1 MNNSMGCSSPTFVK
15 VINQLNYIKSNI
27 MELTTQERELL
38 EKANA
43 VTALLAEGKFIDAME
58 EYLADDVQLFE
69 GNNPPKV
76 GKAFALAEEVKLL
89 DTVTAFHRYTVVSG
103 PAVKG
108 DTTFY
113 EAVMEF
119 TTNDGTDNRF
129 EQVVR
134 TQWKDGKIIN
144 ERYYHA

>member
-1 MNNSMGCSSPTFVK
+1 
-15 VINQLNYIKSNI
+15 
-27 MELTTQERELL
+27 METTIQEQELL
-38 EKANA
+38 TKANE
-43 VTALLAEGKFIDAME
+43 VTNLLAEGKFIEAME
-58 EYLADDVQLFE
+58 NYLADDVQLFE
-69 GNNPPKV
+69 GNNAAKV
-76 GKAFALAEEVKLL
+76 GKEFCLAEEQKLL
-89 DTVTAFHRYTVVSG
+89 ETVTAFHGYKVVNG

-119 TTNDGTDNRF
+119 DTNDGTKHRF

-134 TQWKDGKIIN
+134 TRWKDGKIIN

>member
-1 MNNSMGCSSPTFVK
+1 MSITA
-15 VINQLNYIKSNI
+15 
-27 MELTTQERELL
+27 QESELL
-38 EKANA
+38 EKANE
-43 VTALLAEGKFIDAME
+43 VVALLAEGQFINAME
-58 EYLADDVQLFE
+58 TYLADDVQLFE
-69 GNNPPKV
+69 GNNPAKA
-76 GKAFALAEEVKLL
+76 GKALCLAEEEKLL
-89 DTVTAFHRYTVVSG
+89 STVTAFHGYNVTNG

-119 TTNDGTDNRF
+119 DTNDGTKHRF

>member
-1 MNNSMGCSSPTFVK
+1 
-15 VINQLNYIKSNI
+15 
-27 MELTTQERELL
+27 METTLQEQELL
-38 EKANA
+38 TKANE
-43 VTALLAEGKFIDAME
+43 VVELLAVGKFIEAME
-58 EYLADDVQLFE
+58 NYLADDVQLFE
-69 GNNPPKV
+69 GNNPAKV
-76 GKAFALAEEVKLL
+76 GKAFCLAEEQKLL
-89 DTVTAFHRYTVVSG
+89 DTVTAFHGYTVTSG

-119 TTNDGTDNRF
+119 DTNDGTQHKF

-134 TQWKDGKIIN
+134 TQWKDGKIVN

>member
-1 MNNSMGCSSPTFVK
+1 MS
-15 VINQLNYIKSNI
+15 
-27 MELTTQERELL
+27 LTSQETELL
-38 EKANA
+38 AKANE
-43 VTALLAEGKFIDAME
+43 VTALLAEGKFIEAMT

-69 GNNPPKV
+69 GNNPPKI
-76 GKAFALAEEVKLL
+76 GKALSLAEEEKLL
-89 DTVTAFHRYTVVSG
+89 STVVAFHRYEVISG

-113 EAVMEF
+113 EAIMEF
-119 TTNDGTDNRF
+119 KTNDGVENRF

>member
-1 MNNSMGCSSPTFVK
+1 
-15 VINQLNYIKSNI
+15 
-27 MELTTQERELL
+27 MEASTQEQELL
-38 EKANA
+38 TKANA
-43 VTALLAEGKFIDAME
+43 VTSLLAEGQFINAME
-58 EYLADDVQLFE
+58 TYLADDVQLFE
-69 GNNPPKV
+69 GNNPAKV
-76 GKAFALAEEVKLL
+76 GKAFCLAEEQKLL
-89 DTVTAFHRYTVVSG
+89 DTVTAFHGYTVTSG

-119 TTNDGTDNRF
+119 DTNDGTKHRF

-144 ERYYHA
+144 DRYYHA

>member
-1 MNNSMGCSSPTFVK
+1 
-15 VINQLNYIKSNI
+15 
-27 MELTTQERELL
+27 METNTQEQELL
-38 EKANA
+38 SKAND
-43 VTALLAEGKFIDAME
+43 VTSLLAQGRFINAME
-58 EYLADDVQLFE
+58 TYLADDVQLFE
-69 GNNPPKV
+69 GNNPPKI
-76 GKAFALAEEVKLL
+76 GKAFCLEEEQKLL
-89 DTVTAFHRYTVVSG
+89 ATVTAFHGYTVVSG

-108 DTTFY
+108 DTTFH

-119 TTNDGTDNRF
+119 DTNDGAKHRF

>member
-1 MNNSMGCSSPTFVK
+1 
-15 VINQLNYIKSNI
+15 
-27 MELTTQERELL
+27 METTVQEQELL
-38 EKANA
+38 TKANE
-43 VTALLAEGKFIDAME
+43 VVELLAEGKFIEAME
-58 EYLADDVQLFE
+58 NYLADDVQLFE
-69 GNNPPKV
+69 GNNPAKV
-76 GKAFALAEEVKLL
+76 GKAFCLAEEQKLL
-89 DTVTAFHRYTVVSG
+89 DTVTAFHGYTVTSG

-119 TTNDGTDNRF
+119 DTNDGTQHKF

-134 TQWKDGKIIN
+134 TQWKDGKIVN

>member
-1 MNNSMGCSSPTFVK
+1 
-15 VINQLNYIKSNI
+15 
-27 MELTTQERELL
+27 MEATIQEQELL
-38 EKANA
+38 GKVNT

-76 GKAFALAEEVKLL
+76 GKAFCLAEEVKLL
-89 DTVTAFHRYTVVSG
+89 DTVTAFHGYTVTSG

-119 TTNDGTDNRF
+119 DTNDGAKHRF
-129 EQVVR
+129 EQIVR
-134 TQWKDGKIIN
+134 SQWKDGKIVN

>member
-1 MNNSMGCSSPTFVK
+1 
-15 VINQLNYIKSNI
+15 
-27 MELTTQERELL
+27 METTIQEQELL
-38 EKANA
+38 TKANE
-43 VTALLAEGKFIDAME
+43 VTNLLAEGKFIDAME
-58 EYLADDVQLFE
+58 NYLADDVQLFE
-69 GNNPPKV
+69 GNNPAKV
-76 GKAFALAEEVKLL
+76 GKEFCLAEEHKLL
-89 DTVTAFHRYTVVSG
+89 ETVTAFHGYKVVNG

-119 TTNDGTDNRF
+119 DTNDGTKHRF

>member
-1 MNNSMGCSSPTFVK
+1 METTIQEQEMLAKTSE
-15 VINQLNYIKSNI
+15 VIN
-27 MELTTQERELL
+27 
-38 EKANA
+38 
-43 VTALLAEGKFIDAME
+43 LLAEGKFIEAME
-58 EYLADDVQLFE
+58 NYLADDVQLFE
-69 GNNPPKV
+69 GNNPAKV
-76 GKAFALAEEVKLL
+76 GKEFCLAEEQKLL
-89 DTVTAFHRYTVVSG
+89 DTVTAFHGYQIISG

-119 TTNDGTDNRF
+119 DTNDGTKHRF

-134 TQWKDGKIIN
+134 TQWKDGKIVN

>member
-1 MNNSMGCSSPTFVK
+1 MSEGQF
-15 VINQLNYIKSNI
+15 IN
-27 MELTTQERELL
+27 
-38 EKANA
+38 
-43 VTALLAEGKFIDAME
+43 AMT
-58 EYLADDVQLFE
+58 EYLDDDVQLFE

-76 GKAFALAEEVKLL
+76 GKAFCLAEEEKLL
-89 DTVTAFHRYTVVSG
+89 STVVDFGGYKVISG

-119 TTNDGTDNRF
+119 KTNDGAEHKF

-134 TQWKDGKIIN
+134 SQWKNGKIIN
-144 ERYYHA
+144 ERYYHV

>member
-1 MNNSMGCSSPTFVK
+1 
-15 VINQLNYIKSNI
+15 
-27 MELTTQERELL
+27 METTIQEQELL
-38 EKANA
+38 SKANE
-43 VTALLAEGKFIDAME
+43 VTSLLAKGKFIEAME
-58 EYLADDVQLFE
+58 NYLADDVQLFE
-69 GNNPPKV
+69 GNNPAKV
-76 GKAFALAEEVKLL
+76 GKTFCLIEEQKLL
-89 DTVTAFHRYTVVSG
+89 DTVTAFHGYKVISG

-113 EAVMEF
+113 EAIMEF
-119 TTNDGTDNRF
+119 DTNDGTKHRF

>member
-1 MNNSMGCSSPTFVK
+1 
-15 VINQLNYIKSNI
+15 
-27 MELTTQERELL
+27 METTIQEQELL
-38 EKANA
+38 TKANE
-43 VTALLAEGKFIDAME
+43 VTDLLAEGKFIEAME
-58 EYLADDVQLFE
+58 NYLADDVQLFE
-69 GNNPPKV
+69 GNNPAKV
-76 GKAFALAEEVKLL
+76 GKEFCLAEEQKLL
-89 DTVTAFHRYTVVSG
+89 DTVTAFHGYKVTSG

-119 TTNDGTDNRF
+119 DTNDGTKHRF

>member
-1 MNNSMGCSSPTFVK
+1 MQLSDQEQGLLKK
-15 VINQLNYIKSNI
+15 VN
-27 MELTTQERELL
+27 E
-38 EKANA
+38 
-43 VTALLAEGKFIDAME
+43 VTALLAKGQFIEAMT
-58 EYLADDVQLFE
+58 EYLADNVHLYE
-69 GNNPPKV
+69 GNNAPKI
-76 GKAFALAEEVKLL
+76 GKDHCLLEEQKLL
-89 DTVTAFHRYTVVSG
+89 DTVVDFHGYKVLSG

-119 TTNDGTDNRF
+119 TTNDGVRHKF

-134 TQWKDGKIIN
+134 TKWSNGLIVD

>member
-1 MNNSMGCSSPTFVK
+1 
-15 VINQLNYIKSNI
+15 
-27 MELTTQERELL
+27 METTVQEQELL
-38 EKANA
+38 TKANE
-43 VTALLAEGKFIDAME
+43 VVELLAEGKFIEAME
-58 EYLADDVQLFE
+58 NYLADDVQLFE
-69 GNNPPKV
+69 GNNPAKI
-76 GKAFALAEEVKLL
+76 GKAFTIAEEQKLL
-89 DTVTAFHRYTVVSG
+89 DTVTAFHGYTVTSG

-119 TTNDGTDNRF
+119 DTNDGTQHRF

-134 TQWKDGKIIN
+134 TQWKDGKIVN